1 MPVAQGVLGCFLMLN
16 VPRQIVWA
24 VDAFEPPES
33 PLVRATANWIAGLI
47 RDFGTRVEPIYV
59 LNPAE
64 LNLTS
69 EFSVPWV
76 SRYRPYA
83 EQALAELVRRLD
95 LPGLIRPRVL
105 VQESASTTR
114 AIDALS
120 DYAVASEVDLIVAA
134 THGRSGVK
142 RLLMGSFVETLLLR
156 SYVPV
161 MVIGTESHAPETQPL
176 GKLFLPTDLSEHS
189 KSFFCQVVHLCAETK
204 SELTL
209 FHAVPHPIEPIVSS
223 GVYLLGGG
231 WVPVESYFAEETRSR
246 ERRADAWARWAS
258 SRGVRVTAVV
268 EHQGVGIAQ
277 KAIDV
282 AADKRVGA
290 IIMEAQNG
298 PIASALVGSVT
309 RQIVRHAPCPVWVV
323 GPKARA
329 SVLRAAA

>member
-1 MPVAQGVLGCFLMLN
+1 VLN

-24 VDAFEPPES
+24 VDAFESPEG
-33 PLVRATANWIAGLI
+33 PLVQAAANWIRTLL

-83 EQALAELVRRLD
+83 EQALAELVRQLD
-95 LPGLIRPRVL
+95 LPGLARPRVL

-114 AIDALS
+114 SIDALS
-120 DYAVASEVDLIVAA
+120 DYAVAAGVDLIVAS
-134 THGRSGVK
+134 THGRSGMK

-161 MVIGTESHAPETQPL
+161 TVVGSESRLPEGRAL
-176 GKLFLPTDLSEHS
+176 SKLLLPSDLSEQS
-189 KSFFCQVVHLCAETK
+189 KDLFYQVVRVCADMK
-204 SELTL
+204 AELIL
-209 FHAVPHPIEPIVSS
+209 FHSVPHPIEPIVSS

-231 WVPVESYFAEETRSR
+231 WVPVESYFAEETRFR
-246 ERRADAWARWAS
+246 ERRADAWAKWAE
-258 SRGVRVTAVV
+258 SRGVKVTPVIEA
-268 EHQGVGIAQ
+268 QGSGIARRVISHADSRGVS
-277 KAIDV
+277 AIV
-282 AADKRVGA
+282 
-290 IIMEAQNG
+290 MEAQNG
-298 PIASALVGSVT
+298 PLTSALVGSVT
-309 RQIVRHAPCPVWVV
+309 RQIVRRAPCPVWVI

-329 SVLRAAA
+329 STLRAAA